1 MLSGRKLHCYNT
13 ATVSRKGKLSE
24 AIGVAIGAIGVLSEL
39 MYIGVYAV
47 VDMGF
52 LYVEHSWIQAV
63 SFLIQR
69 GLVYMHKPHNTCY
82 IAHSIHIQWLC
93 ALNRNS

>member
-1 MLSGRKLHCYNT
+1 MGPR
-13 ATVSRKGKLSE
+13 VRSRRAVQRGS
-24 AIGVAIGAIGVLSEL
+24 AIGLDSQIATIETIGHYRGGTTFVRYRSYRSYRSTIGAISQ
-39 MYIGVYAV
+39 YAV

-69 GLVYMHKPHNTCY
+69 GLVYMHKPHNTC
-82 IAHSIHIQWLC
+82 
-93 ALNRNS
+93 